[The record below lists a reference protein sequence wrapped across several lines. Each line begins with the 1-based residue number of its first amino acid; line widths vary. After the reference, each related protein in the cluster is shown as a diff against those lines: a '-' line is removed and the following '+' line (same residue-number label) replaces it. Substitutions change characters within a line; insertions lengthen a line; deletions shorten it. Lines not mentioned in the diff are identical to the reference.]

1 MGGSWAFDGSLEGVD
16 LLINGGTIQANLEEK
31 TQIAITMDTLQF
43 NSDEGEFVIDASNV
57 VDDLRGRWRLIRTR
71 RPMNNLDQLVA
82 ATVLQIGDER
92 QSLGLNDP
100 LALDC
105 APYVFEMTQNSR
117 GTALFLDVSL

>member
-1 MGGSWAFDGSLEGVD
+1 
-16 LLINGGTIQANLEEK
+16 
-31 TQIAITMDTLQF
+31 MDTLQF

-71 RPMNNLDQLVA
+71 RPMNNLDQLLA
-82 ATVLQIGDER
+82 STVLQIGDER

-100 LALDC
+100 LTLDC